1 MRTKIRKLII
11 DLFTDTQDENA
22 LAMLRNYKDFCD
34 GSNLNETSFHLF
46 KNFDEIWLEVDY
58 QNLQLYSF
66 KRLTCIDDLY
76 PGNQNIS
83 IDLSFYEQDLEVKSI
98 NLLIDFEQNNFEFHT
113 YDDFYRED
121 LKELKSFE
129 DLIPYFSE
137 FTKYMPL
144 SESNQHDVYDE
155 NA

>member
-11 DLFTDTQDENA
+11 DLFTDTQNENA
-22 LAMLRNYKDFCD
+22 FGMVENYKDFCD

-46 KNFDEIWLEVDY
+46 KNFDEIWLEVDH

-66 KRLTCIDDLY
+66 KRLTCIDDQY

-83 IDLSFYEQDLEVKSI
+83 IDLIFYEQDLDVKSI
-98 NLLIDFEQNNFEFHT
+98 NLLIDFEQNKFEFHR

-121 LKELKSFE
+121 LKEFKSFE
-129 DLIPYFSE
+129 DLIPYFSK
-137 FTKYMPL
+137 FSNYMPL
-144 SESNQHDVYDE
+144 S
-155 NA
+155 